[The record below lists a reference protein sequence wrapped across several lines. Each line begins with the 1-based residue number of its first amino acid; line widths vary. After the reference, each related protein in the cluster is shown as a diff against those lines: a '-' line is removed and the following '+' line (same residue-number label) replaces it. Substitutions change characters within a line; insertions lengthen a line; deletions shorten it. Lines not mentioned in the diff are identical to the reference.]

1 MNKLEELLDE
11 LYDLNSKD
19 INIDT
24 KEFYK
29 IKYDFIL
36 FKINNLKK
44 EEPFKL
50 FKKAHKKWEDKI
62 NILNNELNEIK
73 NIF

>member
-1 MNKLEELLDE
+1 MNKIEELLDE
-11 LYDLNSKD
+11 LYDLNFKD

-29 IKYDFIL
+29 I
-36 FKINNLKK
+36 KK